1 VAKKCHKKRSKKVVT
16 NAAKQESGVRPSRPG
31 KKSGNPNLA
40 KEGEPYQWKPGESG
54 NPAGAPK
61 AKMNLWRYICE
72 YVAMTPEQLK
82 ALDTNKL
89 IMAQIIALK
98 HVEKMGKGEYNRL
111 RDTIDRSE
119 GKVPDHIV
127 QQTVEMTNAE
137 AMEILRIR
145 DKKLNN
151 GKD

>member
-1 VAKKCHKKRSKKVVT
+1 MAKKST
-16 NAAKQESGVRPSRPG
+16 AKQRNGRHPNSRA
-31 KKSGNPNLA
+31 NL
-40 KEGEPYQWKPGESG
+40 KPFKPGESG

-127 QQTVEMTNAE
+127 QQTAEITNAE
-137 AMEILRIR
+137 AMEIFREAIR
-145 DKKLNN
+145 KNSE
-151 GKD
+151 